1 MWGRAGLAGRQN
13 GGGGG
18 AGGGG
23 GGGGGGEDRSDE
35 AQGNGTLRVERD
47 RQRGSE
53 GGRATDGLVGGV
65 RGGGGEEGEGSNL
78 PPHHDPHQGKD
89 LPPHQEMGQLSVQVS
104 DLLR

>member
-1 MWGRAGLAGRQN
+1 MWGRVGLAGRQN

-18 AGGGG
+18 GGGG
-23 GGGGGGEDRSDE
+23 GGDGEDRSDE
-35 AQGNGTLRVERD
+35 ALGNGTQRDERD

-53 GGRATDGLVGGV
+53 GGRATDGLLGG
-65 RGGGGEEGEGSNL
+65 GGGEGRGGEEGEGSNL

-89 LPPHQEMGQLSVQVS
+89 LPPHQEMGQLSVQVR